1 MQRHIKKRSQSTSCA
16 KSFGLPGHPDTAFL
30 KEWSPAV
37 CHGSLEASTFTKSL
51 LMLGNPCSAPEVDE
65 TWGRGTGT
73 SKSRI

>member
-1 MQRHIKKRSQSTSCA
+1 MQRHSKNDHNQRVVQ
-16 KSFGLPGHPDTAFL
+16 KSFGLPGHPGTACL

-37 CHGSLEASTFTKSL
+37 CHSSLAASTFTKSL